1 MILLTL
7 FGSFMASFVGAS
19 PGSIYIPSMLFVGVD
34 VRIAFA
40 TGVYNAMLTT
50 LTDAIFLVFYK
61 KIRFDYA
68 AYVLVFTAIGT
79 IPGIFF

>member
-19 PGSIYIPSMLFVGVD
+19 PGTIFVPSMLFIGVD

-40 TGVYNAMLTT
+40 TGVYNTMLTT
-50 LTDAIFLVFYK
+50 LSDAIFLVFYK
-61 KIRFDYA
+61 KVRYDYA
-68 AYVLVFTAIGT
+68 AYVQVFAAIGT

>member
-1 MILLTL
+1 
-7 FGSFMASFVGAS
+7 MASFVGAS
-19 PGSIYIPSMLFVGVD
+19 PGAIFVPSMLFIGLD

-40 TGVYNAMLTT
+40 TGVYNAMLTN

-61 KIRFDYA
+61 KIRYDYS
-68 AYVLVFTAIGT
+68 AYVQVFTALGT